1 MYTTWIDG
9 DAITSTATYGVYDP
23 ATGAEIASVPEC
35 SLADTER
42 AIDAADRARRSFA
55 ATDLD
60 VRRKFLDRI
69 ADHLET
75 DRESLTELAIRD
87 TGARIDV
94 ARTLHVDGAV
104 ARFRQWARTPAEA
117 LTPAAPADAAGV
129 SARLYRRPVGIVGCI
144 SPYNF
149 PLLAMSAKVS
159 AALFSGN
166 AVVMKPAPQDP
177 LLVMELGRIATLA
190 AGELGLDPGVVGTLT
205 GSTPA
210 TGEALVA
217 DPRVGAISFTGS
229 THVGRAIFANAAPQV
244 KRLLLEL
251 GGKGAVIVRADAD
264 LDQVVAN
271 VTRTWTLQSGQVC
284 LTPSRILAHES
295 VADRLEDRLA
305 TVLTTLRS
313 GDLRDPNTSV
323 GPVISAT
330 QRDHIERLVG
340 SAAAAGRR
348 VHQFTDLPDKGF
360 WTAPTLVAGADAH
373 DDVMRIEAFGPIMA
387 LSTVRS
393 DKEAVEIANSL
404 EFALY
409 DYVFSADLE
418 AAEAVASR
426 LDAAQVGI
434 NTTARHP
441 LAPFGGN
448 KHSGIGRTGGTYALD
463 AYTNLQALIARDS

>member
-9 DAITSTATYGVYDP
+9 EAVTPAATYGIDDP
-23 ATGAEIASVPEC
+23 ATGEEIAQAPEC
-35 SLADTER
+35 SAADTER
-42 AIDAADRARRSFA
+42 VITAAHRARRGFA
-55 ATDLD
+55 ATGLA
-60 VRRKFLDRI
+60 VRREFLTRI
-69 ADHLET
+69 ADLLEIE
-75 DRESLTELAIRD
+75 RESLTELAIRD

-94 ARTLHVDGAV
+94 ARSLHVDGAV
-104 ARFRQWARTPAEA
+104 SRFRQWACTPGEV
-117 LTPAAPADAAGV
+117 LTPTAPADAAGIH
-129 SARLYRRPVGIVGCI
+129 ARLHRRPVGVVGCI

-166 AVVMKPAPQDP
+166 TVVMKPAPQDP
-177 LLVMELGRIATLA
+177 LLVMELGRIATRA
-190 AGELGLDPGVVGTLT
+190 AGDLGLDPGVVGTLT
-205 GSTPA
+205 GSTPN

-264 LDQVVAN
+264 LDEVVAN

-295 VADRLEDRLA
+295 VADALEERLA
-305 TVLTTLRS
+305 AVLETLRS
-313 GDLRDPNTSV
+313 GDLRDPDTTV
-323 GPVISAT
+323 GPVISAN
-330 QRDHIERLVG
+330 QRDHINRLVG
-340 SAAAAGRR
+340 SAQSSGRR
-348 VHQFTDLPDKGF
+348 IHQFTDLPDKGF
-360 WTAPTLVAGADAH
+360 WTAPTLVAGADPN
-373 DDVMRIEAFGPIMA
+373 DDVMRIEAFGPVMA
-387 LSTVRS
+387 LSTVTN
-393 DKEAVEIANSL
+393 DDEAIAIANSL
-404 EFALY
+404 DFALY
-409 DYVFSADLE
+409 DYVFSANVE
-418 AAEAVASR
+418 AAEAVAAQ
-426 LDAAQVGI
+426 LEAAQVGV

-463 AYTNLQALIARDS
+463 AYTNLQALIGRDS